1 MRVKSLHIYPVKGC
15 RGIDLNEAAIE
26 RRGLA
31 HDRRYMIVD
40 ATGRFITQ
48 REQPRLAT
56 IETAIDDNGAL
67 NLSTAGGGI
76 TVTPDTNAPRLPV
89 TLWKQQIEGHAV
101 SAEADAWLS
110 DYLGMPVRL
119 VWQGDLP
126 RAASEK
132 YAPGAPSSYAD
143 DFPLLVAVAESL
155 DDLNA
160 RLVTPGAAPLPM
172 NRFRPNIVVE
182 GAAAWAEDGWRKI
195 TILGTGG
202 GVTIDL
208 PKPCTRCVVTTTDQ
222 HTGAKESPEPLATLK
237 KFRFLRTPDLTGT
250 VFAQNGVPL
259 STGRIKTGDSVHV
272 AESQTPPEFVRV
284 A

>member
-48 REQPRLAT
+48 REQPKLAT
-56 IETAIDDNGAL
+56 IETAIDNNGAL
-67 NLSTAGGGI
+67 SLSVAGGGV
-76 TVTPDTNAPRLPV
+76 TVTPDVRAPRLPV
-89 TLWKQQIEGHAV
+89 TLWKQQIEGYAV
-101 SAEADAWLS
+101 STAADAWLG
-110 DYLGMPVRL
+110 DYLGQPVRL

-126 RAASEK
+126 RAASDK

-160 RLVTPGAAPLPM
+160 RLVTPGAQALPM

-182 GAAAWAEDGWRKI
+182 GAAAWAEDGWRSI
-195 TILGTGG
+195 TVHGTGG
-202 GVTIDL
+202 DIDIDL

-222 HTGAKESPEPLATLK
+222 QTGAKESPEPLATLK

-250 VFAQNGVPL
+250 VFAQNGVPRA
-259 STGRIKTGDSVHV
+259 TGRIKTGDAVTVSQT
-272 AESQTPPEFVRV
+272 QTPPEFVRV

>member
-48 REQPRLAT
+48 REQPKLAT
-56 IETAIDDNGAL
+56 IETAIDDSGAL
-67 NLSTAGGGI
+67 HLAHGGSDI
-76 TVTPDTNAPRLPV
+76 TVTPAPDAPKMPV

-101 SAEADAWLS
+101 SADADAWLS

-155 DDLNA
+155 GDLNA